1 MAMIL
6 AVDIGNSNITVGGI
20 QGKVIRFQARLR
32 TETTKTSDEYA
43 IDLKMLLDIHGIHP
57 AEIEGSII
65 ASVVPQVL
73 NSMKTALKKLLGKN
87 SLVIGPGLKSGLNI
101 RIDNPAQTGADLVVG
116 CVAALRLYQ
125 PPLIV
130 IDMGTATTMTVLDAS
145 GALVGGCISPGVKIS
160 MDALTDRTAL
170 LPGLQLDQPRRAI
183 GRNTVECMRSG
194 IMMGTA
200 AMIDGMVE
208 RMEQE
213 LGSSTTVVATGGI
226 ARFVLPLCR
235 TAIHYERDLILQG
248 LGMLYRD
255 NVRGSTETPADRQ
268 GPSQSPDRRQ
278 QP

>member
-87 SLVIGPGLKSGLNI
+87 SLVIGPGLKTGLNI

-130 IDMGTATTMTVLDAS
+130 IDMGTATTITAVGRNSTYL
-145 GALVGGCISPGVKIS
+145 GGCICPGVRIS
-160 MDALTDRTAL
+160 LDALISRTAQ
-170 LPGLQLDQPRRAI
+170 LPGISLGSPQKVI
-183 GRNTVECMRSG
+183 GHNTIDCMQSG
-194 IMMGTA
+194 VMIGAA
-200 AMIDGMVE
+200 AMLDGMVE

-213 LGSSTTVVATGGI
+213 MGEPCKTVITGGI
-226 ARFVLPLCR
+226 SRFILPYCHR
-235 TAIHYERDLILQG
+235 KMTYDKDLLLKG
-248 LGMLYRD
+248 LMQLYYNNR
-255 NVRGSTETPADRQ
+255 PK
-268 GPSQSPDRRQ
+268 
-278 QP
+278 